1 VEFRYLVLKNKVTKA
16 DITCMRGITALG
28 VNECKK
34 TLENRVEKLQVKIE
48 GEDWADVPTVN
59 LLRQNINPTSE
70 ST

>member
-1 VEFRYLVLKNKVTKA
+1 
-16 DITCMRGITALG
+16 MRGITALG